1 VGVGWDVAAD
11 SGAVFC
17 VTSVDDC
24 EEVSLA
30 VYSVG
35 VGVGSVC
42 LMSTATP
49 GLISIAEGIERE
61 EFSIVCFA
69 EVPKEFSPSSW

>member
-1 VGVGWDVAAD
+1 MGVGWDVAAD

-30 VYSVG
+30 AYS

-42 LMSTATP
+42 LMSTAIP